1 MESKL
6 VAHRNLQRLQRHD
19 SILQMIGSTPIIKLH
34 KMSPR
39 GDDVNV
45 YVKLESE
52 NPGGSLKDRLAY
64 GVIEWA
70 EEHGHLKPGQT
81 VIDASSGNTG
91 KKMKNRV
98 QTYAP
103 THVICTFLY

>member
-1 MESKL
+1 
-6 VAHRNLQRLQRHD
+6 
-19 SILQMIGSTPIIKLH
+19 
-34 KMSPR
+34 MSPR
-39 GDDVNV
+39 GDVNV

-52 NPGGSLKDRLAY
+52 NPGGSIKDRLAY

-91 KKMKNRV
+91 KR
-98 QTYAP
+98 
-103 THVICTFLY
+103 